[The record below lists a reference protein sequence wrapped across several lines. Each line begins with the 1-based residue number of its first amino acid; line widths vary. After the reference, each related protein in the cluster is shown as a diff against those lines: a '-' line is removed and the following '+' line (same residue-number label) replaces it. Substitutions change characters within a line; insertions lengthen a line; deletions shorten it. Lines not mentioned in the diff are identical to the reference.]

1 VNVVDV
7 IVIVA
12 VVVYAFS
19 GYRNGAVAGALSVGG
34 FLIGAVVGG
43 RVAGPISSRLAHG
56 TAQIPVAVLIVVAC
70 ALLVQALG
78 VAVAYRLRRRIT
90 WRPAR
95 ALDQTL
101 GAVLSA
107 VGVLIVVWMLAL
119 PLASSPSVRVSRAI
133 RESSVVHA
141 IDGSMPGPV
150 RSAYSSLRDLAD
162 REGFPQVFGELQ
174 ASHIRDVAP
183 PNPAVAGS
191 AATTRARASIVKVL
205 AGSGGCGHDSEGSG
219 FVYAPG
225 RVLTNAHVVAGM
237 KKITVQD
244 DGNRTASVVLFDPD
258 VDVAV
263 LRVNGLTGAPLTFAA
278 ATPPARSGTSAVAAG
293 YPEDGPFDPEPARI
307 RDVER
312 AYGKNIYGDDEGGH
326 RVGRDIYSIRALVRP
341 GNSGGPLL
349 TTDGRVLGVVFATAV
364 DAADTG
370 YALTAGE
377 VSADAGAGR
386 RATSRVSTQSC
397 ISE

>member
-1 VNVVDV
+1 MNLVDLV
-7 IVIVA
+7 VIVA
-12 VVVYAFS
+12 VLAYAFS
-19 GYRNGAVAGALSVGG
+19 GYRAGALAGVLSVGG
-34 FLIGAVVGG
+34 FLLGAVVGG
-43 RVAGPISSRLAHG
+43 RLAQPISTGLTHG
-56 TAQIPVAVLIVVAC
+56 SARIPVAVLVVVAT
-70 ALLVQALG
+70 ALLVQAVG
-78 VAVAYRLRRRIT
+78 AAVAYRLRRQLT

-107 VGVLIVVWMLAL
+107 VGVLIVVWMVAL
-119 PLASSPSVRVSRAI
+119 PLASSPFVGLSRAI
-133 RESSVVHA
+133 RESRVVHGVDDA
-141 IDGSMPGPV
+141 MPGPV

-162 REGFPQVFGELQ
+162 RDGFPQVFGELQ
-174 ASHIRDVAP
+174 ATHIRDVAP
-183 PNPAVAGS
+183 PNS
-191 AATTRARASIVKVL
+191 ALARSAMVTRARASIVKVL

-237 KKITVQD
+237 HTVTVQD
-244 DGNRTASVVLFDPD
+244 RGVRSARVVLFDPD

-263 LRVNGLTGAPLTFAA
+263 LSVGGLTGAPLRFAS
-278 ATPPARSGTSAVAAG
+278 ATAGPGGSAVVAG
-293 YPEDGPFDPEPARI
+293 YPQDGPFDPEPARI

-312 AYGKNIYGDDEGGH
+312 AYGKNIYGDNEGGH
-326 RVGRDIYSIRALVRP
+326 RVGRDIYSVRARVRP

-349 TTDGRVLGVVFATAV
+349 ATDGRVLGVVFATAL

-377 VSADAGAGR
+377 VARDAAAGR
-386 RATSRVSTQSC
+386 HASSPVSTMGC